1 MSNLNNE
8 LTFLYIFSFH
18 KTSMSR
24 LIRFIKE
31 KVCIWIDFDIVTQI
45 PEIIQ
50 LVIPK
55 DKKLHYL
62 FDVRLHQYSQL
73 FFSLQNFFLK
83 KVFRNL
89 VLCGFGVLK
98 FYNCFWYQKYVVKY
112 YDIDYKLQVAIL
124 SNSNYSFCV
133 CVSWYFLQ
141 LKRKRCNRVQC
152 HPPQKSSMKS

>member
-1 MSNLNNE
+1 MKIIYAGWKKEEIHDHNLSCMSNLNNE

-31 KVCIWIDFDIVTQI
+31 KVYVWIDFDIVTQI

-62 FDVRLHQYSQL
+62 LKVRLHQCIHSMIYT
-73 FFSLQNFFLK
+73 FFHFRISFLK
-83 KVFRNL
+83 GHLEVCRN
-89 VLCGFGVLK
+89 VL
-98 FYNCFWYQKYVVKY
+98 WYW
-112 YDIDYKLQVAIL
+112 LQIKGRYFCLIL
-124 SNSNYSFCV
+124 TIVSVSAFLGIFC
-133 CVSWYFLQ
+133 
-141 LKRKRCNRVQC
+141 N
-152 HPPQKSSMKS
+152 